1 MDITCLLDTQA
12 GLGESPVWSTA
23 EQALYW
29 VDIIAPCLHR
39 FDPTTGDRR
48 TWKMP
53 SSIGCA
59 ALASDGGLLVA
70 LRDGIF
76 HFNQN
81 TETLRLIAHPE
92 PSIAGNRYN
101 DGKVAPDGRFFVGT
115 MDEATLCQRTGA
127 LYRLDP
133 DGSTQRVRDNLIVSN
148 GLAWSADGT
157 KMFHSDSKG
166 KEIFRFDYHNG
177 CLSQPVLI
185 ATPDEADGRPDGAA
199 TDLAGI
205 YWSAGISAGVLN
217 GYCASGARLH
227 RIALPCAAPTM
238 PCFGG
243 ADMRTLFVTSAR
255 HKLPPER
262 LRDFPLSG
270 GLFAL
275 RMDTPGVPI
284 AQFSPAHL
292 ALNTSSMEMTK

>member
-1 MDITCLLDTQA
+1 MEITCLLDMQA
-12 GLGESPVWSTA
+12 GLGESPVWSAT

-29 VDIIAPCLHR
+29 VDIVAPCLHR
-39 FDPTTGDRR
+39 FDPSTGNRQEWR
-48 TWKMP
+48 MP
-53 SSIGCA
+53 STIGCA
-59 ALASDGGLLVA
+59 ALAADGGLLVA

-81 TETLRLIAHPE
+81 TGTLRLIAHPE
-92 PSIAGNRYN
+92 PSVAGNRYN
-101 DGKVAPDGRFFVGT
+101 DGKVAPDGRFFIGT
-115 MDEATLCQRTGA
+115 MDEATLARRTGS

-133 DGSTQRVRDNLIVSN
+133 DGATQCIRDNLIVSN

-166 KEIFRFDYHNG
+166 QEIFRFDYHNG
-177 CLSQPVLI
+177 RLSNPTLI

-199 TDLAGI
+199 TDLDGI

-217 GYCASGARLH
+217 GYSESGTRLH

-243 ADMRTLFVTSAR
+243 ADMRTLFITSAR
-255 HKLPPER
+255 HKVSPER
-262 LRDFPLSG
+262 LHDFPLSG

-275 RMDTPGVPI
+275 RMDTPGVPV
-284 AQFSPAHL
+284 AQFSISFPITGSL
-292 ALNTSSMEMTK
+292 STELLR

>member
-1 MDITCLLDTQA
+1 MDITCLLDSQA
-12 GLGESPVWSTA
+12 GLGESPVWSAA

-29 VDIIAPCLHR
+29 VDIISPCLHR
-39 FDPTTGDRR
+39 FDPTTSDRR

-53 SSIGCA
+53 SPIGCA

-76 HFNQN
+76 HFNQS
-81 TETLRLIAHPE
+81 TEALRLIAHPE

-115 MDEATLCQRTGA
+115 MDEATLSRRTGA

-166 KEIFRFDYHNG
+166 QEIYRFDYHNG
-177 CLSQPVLI
+177 TLSNPTLI
-185 ATPDEADGRPDGAA
+185 ATPDEVDGRPDGAA

-205 YWSAGISAGVLN
+205 YWSAGISAGALN
-217 GYCASGARLH
+217 GYSESGARLH
-227 RIALPCAAPTM
+227 QIPLPCAAPTM

-255 HKLPPER
+255 HKVSPER

-284 AQFSPAHL
+284 AQFPT
-292 ALNTSSMEMTK
+292 ALLTTSGLPMDMPE

>member
-1 MDITCLLDTQA
+1 MDISCLLDAQA
-12 GLGESPVWSTA
+12 GLGESPLWSVA

-39 FDPTTGDRR
+39 FDPATGDRR

-53 SSIGCA
+53 STIGCA
-59 ALASDGGLLVA
+59 ALTTDGGLLVA

-81 TETLRLIAHPE
+81 TEALRLIAHPE
-92 PSIAGNRYN
+92 PSVTGNRYN

-115 MDEATLCQRTGA
+115 MDEATLSRRTGA
-127 LYRLDP
+127 LYCLNP
-133 DGSTQRVRDNLIVSN
+133 DGSTQKMRDKLIVSN

-166 KEIFRFDYHNG
+166 QEIYRFDYRDG
-177 CLSQPVLI
+177 ELSNPTLI
-185 ATPDEADGRPDGAA
+185 ATPSEADGRPDGGA
-199 TDLAGI
+199 TDVAGI

-217 GYCASGARLH
+217 GYTDTGTRLH
-227 RIALPCAAPTM
+227 HIALPCAAPTM

-243 ADMRTLFVTSAR
+243 ADMRTLFITSAR
-255 HKLPPER
+255 DKVAPER
-262 LRDFPLSG
+262 LHHFPLSG

-275 RMDTPGVPI
+275 RLEVPGVPV
-284 AQFSPAHL
+284 APFPT
-292 ALNTSSMEMTK
+292 TSLTTSLLSLETPP

>member
-1 MDITCLLDTQA
+1 MDITCLLDAQA
-12 GLGESPVWSTA
+12 GLGESPLWNAA

-29 VDIIAPCLHR
+29 VDITAACLHR
-39 FDPTTGDRR
+39 FDPATGNRR

-53 SSIGCA
+53 STIGCA
-59 ALASDGGLLVA
+59 ALTSDGGLLVA

-76 HFNQN
+76 HFNQT
-81 TETLRLIAHPE
+81 TEALRLIAHPE
-92 PSIAGNRYN
+92 PSVAGNRYN
-101 DGKVAPDGRFFVGT
+101 DGKVAPDGRFFIGT
-115 MDEATLCQRTGA
+115 MDEATLSRRTGA
-127 LYRLDP
+127 LYCLNP
-133 DGSTQRVRDNLIVSN
+133 DGSTQRVQDNLIVSN

-177 CLSQPVLI
+177 VLSNRILI
-185 ATPDEADGRPDGAA
+185 ATPGEADGRPDGGA
-199 TDLAGI
+199 TDVSGI

-217 GYCASGARLH
+217 GYSESGTRLH
-227 RIALPCAAPTM
+227 HIALPCAAPTM

-243 ADMRTLFVTSAR
+243 ADMRTLFITSAR
-255 HKLPPER
+255 DKVAPER

-275 RMDTPGVPI
+275 RMETPGVPV
-284 AQFSPAHL
+284 ALFST
-292 ALNTSSMEMTK
+292 TSLSPSLLSMESPS